1 MKTILF
7 LLFILLVGITT
18 GYHLY
23 SSWKKKDKKVMFIQ
37 MGILG
42 LAIVLG
48 GVLIYELQ
56 LPTLSKLFNMIS
68 PF

>member
-23 SSWKKKDKKVMFIQ
+23 SSWKNKDKKVMFIQ